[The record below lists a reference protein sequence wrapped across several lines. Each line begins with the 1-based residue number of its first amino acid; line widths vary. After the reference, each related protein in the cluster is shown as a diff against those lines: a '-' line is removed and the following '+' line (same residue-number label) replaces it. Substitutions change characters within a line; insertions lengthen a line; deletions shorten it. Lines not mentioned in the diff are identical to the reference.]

1 MGESIWV
8 PVLLVIWLV
17 MLGMAVWGLPAILYS
32 PGKHTFRR
40 VIAALI
46 YGLIAISALVTI
58 NRLSVAVFIAAF
70 VVLIFWWRTIKP
82 SNDRDWQPDVAVLA
96 MADVKGDLVTVHNV
110 RNLNYRSETDF
121 TLRYYD
127 KTYDLR
133 QLTSVDLISVY
144 WMGPAIAHVFV
155 SFVFED
161 RDYLAISIELRKKRG
176 DVYSALKGL
185 FKQYEL
191 CYVVADERDVIRL
204 RTNFRKPEELTY
216 LYRTHIT
223 RDDARN
229 LFLAYIK
236 RINHLAKHPR
246 FYNTLASNCTTNIL
260 LHTRGFRTRV
270 PFSWKVMLSGYVD
283 SFAYDLGGL
292 DDSIPFEELKRRSLI
307 NARAQMAG
315 DAEDFSQRIRRGL
328 PMMPDDM

>member
-1 MGESIWV
+1 MGESIWFS
-8 PVLLVIWLV
+8 VLLVIWLV
-17 MLGMAVWGLPAILYS
+17 MLGMAVWGLLAIIYS
-32 PGKHTFRR
+32 PGKHRIWR

-46 YGLIAISALVTI
+46 YGLIAIYALVATS
-58 NRLSVAVFIAAF
+58 RLSVTAF
-70 VVLIFWWRTIKP
+70 FASFAVLIFWWRTIKP
-82 SNDRDWQPDVAVLA
+82 SNDRDWQPDVALLA
-96 MADVKGDLVTVHNV
+96 TAEVDGDLVTVHNV
-110 RNLNYRSETDF
+110 RNLDYRSETDF

-127 KTYDLR
+127 KTFDLR
-133 QLTSVDLISVY
+133 RLTAVDLISVY
-144 WMGPAIAHVFV
+144 WMGPAIAHVFL

-161 RDYLAISIELRKKRG
+161 LDYLAISIELRKKRG

-216 LYRTHIT
+216 LYRTRIT
-223 RDDARN
+223 KEDARN

-246 FYNTLASNCTTNIL
+246 FYNTLTSNCTTNIL

-283 SFAYDLGGL
+283 AFAYDLGGL
-292 DDSIPFEELKRRSLI
+292 DDSMTFEELKRRSLI
-307 NARAQMAG
+307 NARTQAAG
-315 DAEDFSQRIRRGL
+315 DAEDFSRRIRRGL
-328 PMMPDDM
+328 PLMPDDL

>member
-1 MGESIWV
+1 MGESIWFS
-8 PVLLVIWLV
+8 VLLVIWLV
-17 MLGMAVWGLPAILYS
+17 MLGMAVWGLLAIIYS
-32 PGKHTFRR
+32 PGKHRIWR

-46 YGLIAISALVTI
+46 YGLIAIYALVATS
-58 NRLSVAVFIAAF
+58 RLSVTAFFASF

-82 SNDRDWQPDVAVLA
+82 SNDRDWQPDVALLA
-96 MADVKGDLVTVHNV
+96 TAEVEGDLITVYNV

-121 TLRYYD
+121 NLRYFD

-133 QLTSVDLISVY
+133 LLTSVDLLSVY

-176 DVYSALKGL
+176 DLYSALKGL

-216 LYRTHIT
+216 LYRTRIT
-223 RDDARN
+223 KEDARN

-246 FYNTLASNCTTNIL
+246 FYNTLTSNCTTNIL

-283 SFAYDLGGL
+283 AFAYDLGGL
-292 DDSIPFEELKRRSLI
+292 DDSMPFKELKRRSLI
-307 NARAQMAG
+307 NARAQAAV
-315 DAEDFSQRIRRGL
+315 DAEDFSRRIRRGL
-328 PMMPDDM
+328 PLMPDDL